1 MCKFD
6 LKVVTASFV
15 RGEGK
20 TMASHPSYKI
30 RRREFIKLAGA
41 AAALGTSEFSF
52 AFANKSVA
60 VVLDS
65 DIAASAAPA
74 KWAADRLQKAIS
86 AKGGSCAV
94 ISEINAAHGAGLI
107 VVVGGDQSPSARHF
121 PAPSL
126 FLNGLESL
134 RLTPGKVAGTPAI
147 WVSATDVRGFVYG
160 LLELVE
166 RVQYSKDDSLGL
178 NISTPMIEQ
187 TTNRVRCVARAFCSE
202 TENKP

>member
-1 MCKFD
+1 MQRPFSHKNTAANYSRFANYTQSMRKFD

-15 RGEGK
+15 RGEE
-20 TMASHPSYKI
+20 TMASHPSYTI

-52 AFANKSVA
+52 ALPNMRVA

-65 DIAASAAPA
+65 EIAASAAPA

-86 AKGGSCAV
+86 AKGGSCAI
-94 ISEINAAHGAGLI
+94 ISEINAAHGAGLV
-107 VVVGGDQSPSARHF
+107 VVVGGDQSPSAKNF

-126 FLNGLESL
+126 LLNGAESL

-147 WVSATDVRGFVYG
+147 CGDPSY
-160 LLELVE
+160 
-166 RVQYSKDDSLGL
+166 LGL
-178 NISTPMIEQ
+178 GD
-187 TTNRVRCVARAFCSE
+187 
-202 TENKP
+202 